1 MNIYMRVCLVCMKVA
16 VCMDVF
22 DLLTKDVELSQEEED
37 SAGVTGFVNRSMQA
51 MLV

>member
-1 MNIYMRVCLVCMKVA
+1 MRCLVCMKVA

-22 DLLTKDVELSQEEED
+22 NLLTKDVELSQEEDD
-37 SAGVTGFVNRSMQA
+37 SAPLVTGFVNRSMQA